1 MNTPITLEQALA
13 RIQEL
18 EAKNKAKASGSIK
31 VSKAGAVSVY
41 GLGRFPVTLYRSQ
54 WEALFARQQDI
65 VAFIETH
72 ASELATKGE
81 AQATPDHTV

>member
-31 VSKAGAVSVY
+31 VSAKGAVSVY
-41 GLGRFPVTLYRSQ
+41 GLGRFPVTLYASQ
-54 WEALFARQQDI
+54 WASLFNRKQDI
-65 VAFIETH
+65 LAFIDTH
-72 ASELATKGE
+72 ASELASKADTN
-81 AQATPDHTV
+81 ATPDHTV